1 MSSDRVAFYFALSVK
16 NFVMQDFEEAM
27 EEYKRSLETL
37 KERKYKRMT
46 LGELWKIVQQQSE
59 L

>member
-1 MSSDRVAFYFALSVK
+1 
-16 NFVMQDFEEAM
+16 M